1 MRSGVPWSVK
11 GIEPE
16 AREAAKQAARR
27 AGVTLGA
34 WLNQIIMDGGTD
46 EVGAP
51 NMDVSLKPGPQ
62 TQSLGQSAFGQAA
75 FGQAAFG
82 QSVFSQPV
90 AHEQVDLAPVAEAV
104 REIVTRVEQS
114 ERRTQDLA
122 RRLEQSVGNLAER
135 LEHSERLAEHHV
147 ENAMPDPRA
156 LDPLERKI
164 QMLSERLEEAE
175 RGRSGGGGT
184 RKGGNDGAQTQQI
197 QSLEKAV
204 GAVVDHLETA
214 ERRNDESLVDI
225 RRILND
231 ISTRVDARDLEDER
245 EEALERERAMT
256 THMQTLASRLE
267 KMETSVSG
275 VGNQAV
281 EAALKAIADKNDAEQ
296 HKTTIVNLQRN
307 LGEITQRLDRA
318 EQRTDETLKTFE
330 MTVTGIARRL
340 EELDT
345 PRERAD
351 VLAVENRVEDIASRL
366 HQTEEMTLQAAQTIE
381 RAIAGMSDSMHVA
394 ESRSRETIDSL
405 HVMMERMTD
414 RLGRIERETKA
425 TRNSLSHAAAPGL
438 LPPQLATGGAMGGL
452 MGGPMDGLSNHGFV
466 PGGQAFP
473 IPNFDA
479 PSLGV
484 AGGGY
489 GAPVADYREPGR
501 GESYADAPMPA
512 PVTPEHTFA
521 PEAPPPPFAPE
532 SEEGAR
538 REPKLVT
545 RSTPEEDEID
555 EADEPQPAIE
565 PARAANDFMAAAR
578 RAAQAAAMN
587 GRSGPQPMMG
597 PNGYTETPAR
607 FNAVDE
613 GEARRK
619 KIIYGA
625 VAAVVV
631 IAIALGAMR
640 LMNNEPVIVA
650 KVGPNVPPIEKTVE
664 VVPGNMPANM
674 DVSTETA
681 KAAAPDAAKSANPE
695 ATPEDAGAMAIAAAP
710 ASATPVS
717 PIVPAVR
724 PAPVEAPVVA
734 AKPAPAPIAPKKH
747 VAQETPGPAI
757 TPGPKL
763 TPAPAKP
770 VASAPLGEVPASERA
785 LRAAAT
791 SGDAAAQYEVGQR
804 YATGEN
810 VPQDLSQA
818 AYWYNQAADQDL
830 AVAQYRLATLYEKGR
845 GVTQDNDKAFGWYK
859 KAATQGNVKAM
870 HNLAVIYAE
879 GRGTR
884 QDFTTAST
892 WFGKAAEFGLGDSQY
907 NLAILQE
914 RGLGVKQ
921 DMASSYKWLSIAAKG
936 GDKGAAQKR
945 DELAA
950 KLDATTLAKG
960 KVAAETWTAKRP
972 DPVAN
977 GDLSSMG
984 SWSTHGG
991 DGMGADV
998 TGSIAPAGVLTDT
1011 ARAQAMLIKLGY
1023 DPGSSD
1029 GLMGPRTH
1037 DAILSYQRAASLD
1050 QTGSVSPTLLKSLEI
1065 ATR

>member
-51 NMDVSLKPGPQ
+51 NGDVSLKPGPQ
-62 TQSLGQSAFGQAA
+62 TQSFGQS
-75 FGQAAFG
+75 AFG
-82 QSVFSQPV
+82 QSVFSQPEP
-90 AHEQVDLAPVAEAV
+90 HVDLAPVAEAV

-122 RRLEQSVGNLAER
+122 RRLEQSVGSLAER
-135 LEHSERLAEHHV
+135 LEHSERLAERQAEHHV

-175 RGRSGGGGT
+175 RGRISGGARRGGS
-184 RKGGNDGAQTQQI
+184 DGAQTQQI

-256 THMQTLASRLE
+256 THMQTLAARLE

-296 HKTTIVNLQRN
+296 HKAVIANLQRS
-307 LGEITQRLDRA
+307 LVEVTQRLDRA
-318 EQRTDETLKTFE
+318 ESRTDETLKTFE

-394 ESRSRETIDSL
+394 ENRSRETIDSL

-425 TRNSLSHAAAPGL
+425 TRNTLNQAATTPG

-452 MGGPMDGLSNHGFV
+452 MGGPIGGLSNHGFV

-489 GAPVADYREPGR
+489 GPPVADYREPGR

-532 SEEGAR
+532 TEEGAR

-545 RSTPEEDEID
+545 RSTPEEDEI
-555 EADEPQPAIE
+555 DEPQPAIE

-587 GRSGPQPMMG
+587 GRGGPQPMMG
-597 PNGYTETPAR
+597 PNGYSETPAR

-625 VAAVVV
+625 VAAVVF
-631 IAIALGAMR
+631 IAIVLGAMR
-640 LMNNEPVIVA
+640 LMNSEPVIVA
-650 KVGPNVPPIEKTVE
+650 KVGPSVPPIEKTVE
-664 VVPGNMPANM
+664 VIPGDTPGNMGVN
-674 DVSTETA
+674 TETA
-681 KAAAPDAAKSANPE
+681 KAATPDTPAKSANPE
-695 ATPEDAGAMAIAAAP
+695 ATPEDAGATATAAAP

-724 PAPVEAPVVA
+724 PTPVEAPVVA
-734 AKPAPAPIAPKKH
+734 AKPAPAPAPVAPKKH

-770 VASAPLGEVPASERA
+770 VASAPLGEVPPSERA

-804 YATGEN
+804 YANGEN

-818 AYWYNQAADQDL
+818 AYWYNQAADQGL

-859 KAATQGNVKAM
+859 KAAAQGNVKAM

-892 WFGKAAEFGLGDSQY
+892 WFAKAAEFGLGDSQY

-950 KLDATTLAKG
+950 KLDATTLAKA
-960 KVAAETWTAKRP
+960 KVAAETWAAKRP

-984 SWSTHGG
+984 SWATHGS
-991 DGMGADV
+991 DSASADV
-998 TGSIAPAGVLTDT
+998 TGSIATASALTDT